1 MNEVERLLKLIQNEA
16 LEIGKVKL
24 SSGKISDYYIDAKK
38 ISLIPVGA
46 YLTAKLMLD
55 MMSPDI
61 EAVAGL
67 TLGADP
73 IVASITLLSYI
84 EVLQHPISPS
94 SRPIPGL
101 IIRKEPKKHGTRKF
115 IEGPEIGKGAKVAVV
130 DDVVTS
136 GGSLLRS
143 IDRVEAEGY
152 KVTQV
157 MAILDRLEGGRER
170 LAEAGYRL
178 EPILTRQDLDLRS
191 SPR

>member
-1 MNEVERLLKLIQNEA
+1 MNEIERLLKLIQDEA

-24 SSGKISDYYIDAKK
+24 SSGKISDYYIDAKR
-38 ISLIPVGA
+38 IALIPEGA
-46 YLTAKLMLD
+46 YLTARLMLD
-55 MMSPDI
+55 MMGADV

-73 IVASITLLSYI
+73 IVASITLLSYM
-84 EVLQHPISPS
+84 EASKDPTTSA

-115 IEGPEIGKGAKVAVV
+115 IEGPEIGKGARVAVV

-143 IDRVEAEGY
+143 IERVEAEGY
-152 KVTQV
+152 KVIQV
-157 MAILDRLEGGRER
+157 IAILDRMEGGSER

-178 EPILTRQDLDLRS
+178 EPIFTRQDLNIRT
-191 SPR
+191 